1 LLISSTVSSNHSDGE
16 GGGLYVHDGARVALT
31 GTDVTSNTAVVDG
44 GGMLNLGFVTVTSS
58 TIRANIADAGGG
70 LRVVTGTLT
79 MVDSTLSGNSAI
91 GPVGNGRGGG
101 LDNVG
106 TFGRVSLVNS
116 TVSGNQSTQGG
127 GGLANERGTL
137 DLSSVTLAGNTV
149 ISTGTGGGLYN
160 EGVATATL
168 RNTIV
173 ALNGVTSGQGPDC
186 AGTIVSDGY
195 NLVQSLL
202 GCTFTGNTAS
212 NLIGQDP
219 KLKPLGSYG
228 GPTQTRDLLANSP
241 ALDAGNPHGCRD
253 SLNNL
258 LTQDQRGQARPS
270 GPRCDI
276 GAVEALSTQPWR
288 TWLPLLER

>member
-1 LLISSTVSSNHSDGE
+1 
-16 GGGLYVHDGARVALT
+16 
-31 GTDVTSNTAVVDG
+31 VTSNTAVVDG

-127 GGLANERGTL
+127 GGLANESGAL
-137 DLSSVTLAGNTV
+137 DLSNVTITSNTV
-149 ISTGTGGGLYN
+149 TSTGNGGGLYN
-160 EGVATATL
+160 AGVATATL
-168 RNTIV
+168 RNTIL
-173 ALNGVTSGQGPDC
+173 ALNGVASGQGPDC

-202 GCTFTGNTAS
+202 GCIPIGNSSGNIT
-212 NLIGQDP
+212 GQDP
-219 KLKPLGSYG
+219 LLKPLGNYG
-228 GPTQTRDLLANSP
+228 GPTETRDLLAGSP
-241 ALDAGNPHGCRD
+241 ALDAGNPSGCRD

-258 LTQDQRGQARPS
+258 LGIDQRGHPRMS

-276 GAVEALSTQPWR
+276 GAVEGVSAQPLR
-288 TWLPLLER
+288 LWLPLVER